1 MELSPELQTVID
13 VSTSK
18 KKIVALRHEQRA
30 SEDKGSRLPF
40 LYLPWVWFWV
50 HGSGFEV
57 QRLGLEY
64 EPKSVYPP

>member
-18 KKIVALRHEQRA
+18 KKIVALRYEQRA

-40 LYLPWVWFWV
+40 LYLPWVWSSFGV

-64 EPKSVYPP
+64 EL